1 MTSESLLSELSCPV
15 IPVVVIEDIEHAV
28 PLAEALF
35 SGGISALEITLRTGL
50 GLDAIS
56 RIKAEFPERPVGA
69 GTVCSPEQFDAAVR
83 AGADFIVSPGATSA
97 LFSIASESALPFL
110 PGAVTASEVMRAV
123 DQGFTTLKFFPAETS
138 GGAAALRALAGPF
151 PSVRFMPTGG
161 ITPDNLGAYLR
172 LDNVLAAGGSWLTP
186 RALCVAKQWNQIQQ
200 LASDT
205 AELSRALQ
213 SEVSE

>member
-15 IPVVVIEDIEHAV
+15 IPVVVIEAIEHAV

-69 GTVCSPEQFDAAVR
+69 GTVCSPEQFDAAAR
-83 AGADFIVSPGATSA
+83 ASADFIVSPGATSA
-97 LFSIASESALPFL
+97 LFSMASESALPFL
-110 PGAVTASEVMRAV
+110 PGAVTASEVMRAM

-205 AELSRALQ
+205 VELSRALQ

>member
-35 SGGISALEITLRTGL
+35 SGGISALDITLRTGL

-83 AGADFIVSPGATSA
+83 AGADFIVTG
-97 LFSIASESALPFL
+97 
-110 PGAVTASEVMRAV
+110 
-123 DQGFTTLKFFPAETS
+123 TLAEETS
-138 GGAAALRALAGPF
+138 GVEELQQALGPIVETC
-151 PSVRFMPTGG
+151 S
-161 ITPDNLGAYLR
+161 
-172 LDNVLAAGGSWLTP
+172 
-186 RALCVAKQWNQIQQ
+186 
-200 LASDT
+200 
-205 AELSRALQ
+205 
-213 SEVSE
+213 